1 MTQTQRDQLTQ
12 LVNQLIQAPS
22 CCAEA
27 KEAGQNWLTAA
38 GTAGEQAATQALMAE
53 LEEDIMPIEG
63 LIAFVSSP
71 AGAQV
76 FGAEQAKAM
85 EAHAREIQAAG
96 AKYCDCPACALDS
109 GHEGRPAGLK
119 CPRSSHKK
127 LPGSH
132 WLPGSFSLGEERAL
146 STPPRPRTPAPRRR

>member
-38 GTAGEQAATQALMAE
+38 GTAGEPAATRALMAE
-53 LEEDIMPIEG
+53 LEEDIMPIQG
-63 LIAFVSSP
+63 LIAFAASP
-71 AGAQV
+71 AGAKV
-76 FGAEQAKAM
+76 FGGPEKAKAV

-96 AKYCDCPACALDS
+96 AKYCDCPACAASEKIL
-109 GHEGRPAGLK
+109 ALK
-119 CPRSSHKK
+119 AD
-127 LPGSH
+127 L
-132 WLPGSFSLGEERAL
+132 LG
-146 STPPRPRTPAPRRR
+146 

>member
-71 AGAQV
+71 GSGVWRGTGQSHGGPRQRNPGRRGQV
-76 FGAEQAKAM
+76 
-85 EAHAREIQAAG
+85 
-96 AKYCDCPACALDS
+96 L
-109 GHEGRPAGLK
+109 
-119 CPRSSHKK
+119 
-127 LPGSH
+127 
-132 WLPGSFSLGEERAL
+132 
-146 STPPRPRTPAPRRR
+146 

>member
-63 LIAFVSSP
+63 SSP
-71 AGAQV
+71 LSALRQGLRCL
-76 FGAEQAKAM
+76 
-85 EAHAREIQAAG
+85 ARN
-96 AKYCDCPACALDS
+96 
-109 GHEGRPAGLK
+109 RPK
-119 CPRSSHKK
+119 PWRPTPERSRP
-127 LPGSH
+127 PG
-132 WLPGSFSLGEERAL
+132 P
-146 STPPRPRTPAPRRR
+146 STVTAPPAPSPRRFWP